1 MKYLEV
7 IIHIKPNAMKKAYL
21 FITLIAFA
29 GIGYGQTI
37 ENKGTN
43 EITYGSQVSFD
54 SGDIE
59 ELNVKSLNETTFVVC
74 YQDNSNY
81 NHGTSKIGIVT
92 SENVITYGAPN
103 IFNPGSTYWIS
114 VDTLDETHFVICYQ
128 DSTNSKYGT
137 AIIGTVSG
145 NTISYGA
152 EYTFNITERT
162 ENISVS
168 TLDGTHFVVA
178 FTDQF
183 QNFWGKTLIG
193 TVSGSSISYGDA
205 YDFKYVPT
213 KVHICALDASH
224 FIVAYKENATYD
236 GYARLGTISDGVISF
251 GSESLFEGV
260 TMNNYITI
268 SPLST
273 TQFVI
278 TWLYSYYFNHS
289 CRSKIGTIS
298 GSSISFGESYKFNGT
313 SVWNI
318 VTSTMDPTHYV
329 ISYRDK
335 TLSGK
340 TLIGSIY
347 GSTINF
353 SSKYDFTDTTNANV
367 SVSSLDATH
376 FVVGYGGVNN
386 LSESGSAK
394 VGHGYFPLTLTWD
407 GSLNSTWSVTDNWD
421 FEIAPTESYDVIIP
435 NGVTYNPVVFNDPS
449 SPAICKDLN
458 INSDAELTIAS
469 GKALTVAG
477 SITNNSGN
485 SGLIIESSGNNCGSL
500 IGGGTPSTTVKRY
513 ITGYT
518 NAENGWHLLSS
529 PVGAFSINGS
539 SFDPGVNDD
548 LFRWEETTALWMNH
562 KVGDPALIMPG
573 TGYLAAYQITTT
585 KSYVGS
591 LNYSDIPLTNL
602 SFTTETNA
610 TGWHLL
616 GNPYPCALNWN
627 PSSGS
632 GWNLN
637 NVNGAAKIWH
647 AENASYSDIPA
658 DGIIPATQGFMI
670 YVSSSTNS
678 ITLPLTNRVHSTTDW
693 YKDNE
698 MNKIKLT
705 VYDIEG
711 STAQESIISFNE
723 NATVGF
729 DNKFDSYFLAG
740 YAPQFY
746 STINEGALSTNT
758 IPEITSSTTI
768 PLLFIKNTS
777 TDYYIEVEGV
787 NNLEPQETVYLTDL
801 KINHTQSLNENSIYN
816 FTSQEGDIA
825 ERFLLHFSPLI
836 INEQDLSQ
844 QINIFSCGANVE
856 IRSKSPINAKVNIY
870 NLSGQLLTQK
880 YMNNESN
887 ASISITN
894 HKGIT
899 IISIITEQQ
908 STTQKVTIW

>member
-59 ELNVKSLNETTFVVC
+59 ELIVKSLNETTFVVC

-81 NHGTSKIGIVT
+81 DHGTSKIGIVT
-92 SENVITYGAPN
+92 SENVITYGAAN
-103 IFNPGSTYWIS
+103 IFNPGATYWIS
-114 VDTLDETHFVICYQ
+114 VCTLDETHFVICYQ
-128 DSTNSKYGT
+128 DSPNSEYGT

-145 NTISYGA
+145 NTISYGD
-152 EYTFNITERT
+152 EYIFNSTETTER
-162 ENISVS
+162 ISVS
-168 TLDGTHFVVA
+168 TLDATHFVVA
-178 FTDQF
+178 YTDLNS
-183 QNFWGKTLIG
+183 NFYGKALIG
-193 TVSGSSISYGDA
+193 TVSGNSISYGDA
-205 YDFKYVPT
+205 YDFKYVPS

-224 FIVAYKENATYD
+224 FIVAYKENASYH
-236 GYARLGTISDGVISF
+236 GKARLGTISDGVISF
-251 GSESLFEGV
+251 GSEALFDGV
-260 TMNNYITI
+260 FMNNYITI
-268 SPLST
+268 LPLST
-273 TQFVI
+273 NKFVI
-278 TWLYSYYFNHS
+278 TWLYSYYGHYS
-289 CRSKIGTIS
+289 CRSSIGSIS
-298 GSSISFGESYKFNGT
+298 GTTISFGTPVSSNSTLVWYLET
-313 SVWNI
+313 SK
-318 VTSTMDPTHYV
+318 MDANHFV
-329 ISYRDK
+329 VSYRKK
-335 TLSGK
+335 TLNGSAK
-340 TLIGSIY
+340 IGSIY
-347 GSTINF
+347 GNTISF
-353 SSKYDFTDTTNANV
+353 SSEYDFTDNTMDV
-367 SVSSLDATH
+367 SISSLDDTH
-376 FVVGYGGVNN
+376 FVVCYEDINN
-386 LSESGSAK
+386 KSESGRSV
-394 VGHGYFPLTLTWD
+394 VGHGYFPLTLTWE
-407 GSLNSTWSVTDNWD
+407 GSSDADWSNTENWD
-421 FEIAPTESYDVIIP
+421 HTTTPSESYDVIIP
-435 NGVTYNPVVFNDPS
+435 SGVTYNPVILNTPS

-469 GKALTVAG
+469 GKALTVTG

-500 IGGGTPSTTVKRY
+500 IGGGTPSATVKRY
-513 ITGYT
+513 IAGYT
-518 NAENGWHLLSS
+518 NTENGWHLLSS
-529 PVGAFSINGS
+529 PVGTFSINGS
-539 SFDPGVNDD
+539 SFDPGDNDD

-562 KVGDPALIMPG
+562 KVGDPASIVPG
-573 TGYLAAYQITTT
+573 IGYLAAYQTTAT

-602 SFTTETNA
+602 SFTSETNA
-610 TGWHLL
+610 TGCHLL

-632 GWNLN
+632 GWNLS
-637 NVNGAAKIWH
+637 NVNGTAKIWH
-647 AENASYSDIPA
+647 AENASYSDISA

-670 YVSSSTNS
+670 FVSSSTNS
-678 ITLPLTNRVHSTTDW
+678 ITLPLANRIHSTTDW

-698 MNKIKLT
+698 ENKIKLT

>member
-1 MKYLEV
+1 MKYLKV
-7 IIHIKPNAMKKAYL
+7 TNHINPNAMKKAYL

-29 GIGYGQTI
+29 EIGYGQAI

-59 ELNVKSLNETTFVVC
+59 ELIVKSLNETTFVVC

-81 NHGTSKIGIVT
+81 NHGASKIGIVT
-92 SENVITYGAPN
+92 SENVITYGAAN
-103 IFNPGSTYWIS
+103 IFNPGATYWIS
-114 VDTLDETHFVICYQ
+114 VCTLDETHFVICYQ
-128 DSTNSKYGT
+128 DSTNLKYGT

-168 TLDGTHFVVA
+168 TLDATHFVVA

-183 QNFWGKTLIG
+183 QNFYGKTLVG
-193 TVSGSSISYGDA
+193 TVSGNSISYGDA
-205 YDFKYVPT
+205 YNFKYVPT
-213 KVHICALDASH
+213 KIHICALDESH
-224 FIVAYKENATYD
+224 FIVAYRENAPSYD
-236 GYARLGTISDGVISF
+236 GIARLGTISDGVISF
-251 GSESLFEGV
+251 GSETIFDGV
-260 TMNNYITI
+260 FMNNYITI

-278 TWLYSYYFNHS
+278 TWLYSYYFNYS
-289 CRSKIGTIS
+289 CRSSIGSIS
-298 GSSISFGESYKFNGT
+298 GTTISFGTPVKF
-313 SVWNI
+313 SSDKVSEL

-329 ISYRDK
+329 ISYRK
-335 TLSGK
+335 RALNGAAI
-340 TLIGSIY
+340 IGSIY
-347 GSTINF
+347 GNSISF
-353 SSKYDFTDTTNANV
+353 SSEYDFTETTNDV

-376 FVVGYGGVNN
+376 FVVSYGEVNN
-386 LSESGSAK
+386 ESESGSSV
-394 VGHGYFPLTLTWD
+394 VGHGYFPLTLTWE
-407 GSLNSTWSVTDNWD
+407 GSSDADWSNTENWD
-421 FEIAPTESYDVIIP
+421 HATTPSESYDVIIP
-435 NGVTYNPVVFNDPS
+435 TGVTNNPVISNAPS

-469 GKALTVAG
+469 GKALTVTG

-513 ITGYT
+513 IAGYT
-518 NAENGWHLLSS
+518 NPENGWHLLSS
-529 PVGAFSINGS
+529 PVGAFSINES
-539 SFDPGVNDD
+539 SFDPGDNDD
-548 LFRWEETTALWMNH
+548 LFSWEETTALWMNH
-562 KVGDPALIMPG
+562 KMGDPASIVPG
-573 TGYLAAYQITTT
+573 IGYMTAYQTTAT

-602 SFTTETNA
+602 SFTSETNA

-632 GWNLN
+632 GWNLS
-637 NVNGAAKIWH
+637 NVNGTAKIWH

-698 MNKIKLT
+698 ENKIKLT

-711 STAQESIISFNE
+711 STAQENIISFNE
-723 NATVGF
+723 DATVGF

-740 YAPQFY
+740 YAPQFF
-746 STINEGALSTNT
+746 SSAEGINLSTNT
-758 IPEITSSTTI
+758 LPEITSETKISFSFTKNAST
-768 PLLFIKNTS
+768 
-777 TDYYIEVEGV
+777 YYSLVAEGI
-787 NNLEPQETVYLTDL
+787 NNLFPHENVYLTDL
-801 KINHTQSLNENSIYN
+801 KTNYTQLLNDLPTYN
-816 FTSQEGDIA
+816 FTSSASDITQ
-825 ERFLLHFSPLI
+825 RFIIHFKPLSTE
-836 INEQDLSQ
+836 NNNVSSGLSVYYSNG
-844 QINIFSCGANVE
+844 NIE
-856 IRSKSPINAKVNIY
+856 IRNKEHLDATILIYDILGQIIISKKLHHQS
-870 NLSGQLLTQK
+870 S
-880 YMNNESN
+880 
-887 ASISITN
+887 ASISVSN
-894 HKGIT
+894 YKGTVIVKVLSST
-899 IISIITEQQ
+899 QNTTKRLIIM
-908 STTQKVTIW
+908 